1 MFVLDVLSAVGVPL
15 LLSGQS
21 YKICLRGCVYIHI
34 NKYIHLHLYFFMLL
48 SVPLL
53 TTHGFFPLPFLY
65 NSVVSQTNGNQ
76 IFSVVYLFHLT
87 HVPLF
92 NLCLIATLLT
102 LLMNTFLTWLPLW
115 HSLLDCH
122 HSCLLLTQFFLLPY
136 KNILVPAC
144 CSPWNLLDAAA
155 YLVKYNRRA
164 FGMNC

>member
-76 IFSVVYLFHLT
+76 IFSVVYFIYPMTHCSTYVSLPLSLPYSWTPSLLGFHSDTPYWTVTT
-87 HVPLF
+87 HVCHSLSF
-92 NLCLIATLLT
+92 FSSLIKIFLYLPAAGHGTSLMQLPTLLST
-102 LLMNTFLTWLPLW
+102 
-115 HSLLDCH
+115 
-122 HSCLLLTQFFLLPY
+122 
-136 KNILVPAC
+136 IE
-144 CSPWNLLDAAA
+144 
-155 YLVKYNRRA
+155 
-164 FGMNC
+164 